1 MRYERIEDLVHAYS
15 DAVTR
20 QDTPQLRGT
29 WEDDALWELQ
39 PGQPVEGI
47 DAIVGLFEAAIHSL
61 HHVIQVV
68 YNGAYRIDDSG
79 DRATGRY
86 YVQEF
91 FERMSG
97 DRGTLLAYY
106 DDEYTRRDGGWRF
119 ASRRLVLLYSGAG
132 DLSGSFDAPSLG

>member
-1 MRYERIEDLVHAYS
+1 MKYERIEDLVHAYS

-20 QDTPQLRGT
+20 QDTPQLHGT

-79 DRATGRY
+79 ALEK
-86 YVQEF
+86 VQQYEVGKGPIWV
-91 FERMSG
+91 E
-97 DRGTLLAYY
+97 TLSIL
-106 DDEYTRRDGGWRF
+106 E
-119 ASRRLVLLYSGAG
+119 
-132 DLSGSFDAPSLG
+132 